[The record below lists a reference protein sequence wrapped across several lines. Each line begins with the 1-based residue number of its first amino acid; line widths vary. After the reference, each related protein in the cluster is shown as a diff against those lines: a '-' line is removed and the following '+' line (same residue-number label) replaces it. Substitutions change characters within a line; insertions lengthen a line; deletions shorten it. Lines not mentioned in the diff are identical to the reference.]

1 MFKKPTLKQ
10 TTPWER
16 GPSPGEGWG
25 PSRPQA
31 GFHAATTWFKAAPN
45 WNLPLAIGG
54 SFMGRGGG
62 WIPLG
67 KMWKVGKWAFLSRS
81 WVTVKGFLEHRQTHD
96 FGALCISLVKQ
107 SYIELSICI
116 CTGKAKYF
124 YYLFYYC
131 MSFCC
136 LPGGSVF
143 YYKFG
148 TIYYCLVF
156 VLCLRNRHFFF
167 LLLWIKCWDDRRS
180 FQYGLVKYLLFLLFS
195 VQDLGPLLFP
205 LNVTMLSSACLPFH
219 LYACSKPSLFWFQV
233 IKINWTFNLISK
245 PCPFLCLSRVGKGQ
259 LISNGEL
266 KVFLRFSPDPNLIP
280 TSRK

>member
-1 MFKKPTLKQ
+1 
-10 TTPWER
+10 
-16 GPSPGEGWG
+16 
-25 PSRPQA
+25 
-31 GFHAATTWFKAAPN
+31 
-45 WNLPLAIGG
+45 
-54 SFMGRGGG
+54 MGRGGG

-167 LLLWIKCWDDRRS
+167 FIIMDK
-180 FQYGLVKYLLFLLFS
+180 
-195 VQDLGPLLFP
+195 
-205 LNVTMLSSACLPFH
+205 MLRWQEVISIWLSKIFIVPFILCTRFGASS
-219 LYACSKPSLFWFQV
+219 
-233 IKINWTFNLISK
+233 
-245 PCPFLCLSRVGKGQ
+245 
-259 LISNGEL
+259 
-266 KVFLRFSPDPNLIP
+266 FSP
-280 TSRK
+280 